1 MTAAGWQWVVLAFL
15 AAVGGVIGSF
25 LNVVVYRLPAGRSIV
40 WPGSHCP
47 GCGRP
52 IRWYDNLPV
61 LSWFLLR
68 GRCRDC
74 GGAISWRY
82 PAVEAATMGL
92 FLLLGWWELMG
103 GGGHLPERPLRL
115 GSTIL
120 WTPYTVR
127 ELAALYVYHL
137 MLCCTLLAAA
147 LIEHDHPKAGGS
159 VWVRLFLPGGVWGI
173 AAAFVWPTV
182 HPVPAVGPGPVG
194 WMGGLVGVVDGLVGL
209 AAAAGLGLLWG
220 LLSALLR
227 ISSRKKL
234 GTTGFWTPVAG
245 ATGLVGLYLGWQA
258 GLAVGLISGL
268 FWMLSGVAARYVFP
282 PRTDPGQPRRAFPIP
297 FSAWLAGGSLLWVLF
312 WNQWIAWGKAFV

>member
-1 MTAAGWQWVVLAFL
+1 MTAAGWQWVVLGFL

-61 LSWFLLR
+61 LSWFLLW

-92 FLLLGWWELMG
+92 FVLLGWWELMS
-103 GGGHLPERPLRL
+103 GGGHLPERPIRL

-120 WTPYTVR
+120 WAPWTAR

-137 MLCCTLLAAA
+137 MLCSTLLAAG
-147 LIEHDHPKAGGS
+147 LIEYDHPRVGGG
-159 VWVRLFLPGGVWGI
+159 VWVRLFWPGVVWGL
-173 AAAFVWPTV
+173 AAAFLWPTV
-182 HPVPAVGPGPVG
+182 HPVPAFGPGPEG
-194 WMGGLVGVVDGLVGL
+194 WMGRLVGLADGLVGL
-209 AAAAGLGLLWG
+209 AAAAGVGLLWT
-220 LLSALLR
+220 LLSAIFRLSAWKDLR
-227 ISSRKKL
+227 MPGVWAPMVGS
-234 GTTGFWTPVAG
+234 AG
-245 ATGLVGLYLGWQA
+245 MVGLYLGWQA
-258 GLAVGLISGL
+258 GLAIGLASGFLWILGALLVG
-268 FWMLSGVAARYVFP
+268 YVVP
-282 PRTDPGQPRRAFPIP
+282 PRTGPQQIRRAFPIP
-297 FSAWLAGGSLLWVLF
+297 FSAWLTVGSLLWVLF
-312 WNQWIAWGKAFV
+312 WNQWIAWSNRLG